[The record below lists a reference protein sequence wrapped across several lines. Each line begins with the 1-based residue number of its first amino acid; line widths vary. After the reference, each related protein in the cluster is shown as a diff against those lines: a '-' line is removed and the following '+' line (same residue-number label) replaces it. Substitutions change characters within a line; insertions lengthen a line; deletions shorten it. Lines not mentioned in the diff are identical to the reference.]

1 KLYSTSQGGG
11 ANGYGTL
18 VEFDPATSKLKVLSD
33 LTVQNGLGIY
43 ATPVFPTYPITA
55 DSTDIIVKDTVICS
69 TNTAI
74 LKASSTS
81 VANPIF
87 KWYSDSTL
95 TTLVYTGDNY
105 TTPALTTTTKY
116 FIAVSGTGVNQNV
129 SGNGKKLTV
138 TVNPIPTTPVITAD
152 KTAICI
158 GDSALLTSSNASGNQ
173 WYQDAILI
181 PNANQTSYKASSS
194 GNYSVKTT
202 NGTGCSSAISV
213 NTTIQASVIPTTPI
227 VTVDKQLFCAG
238 DIGNLS
244 SSNATGNQWYKDGQ
258 AIVGATLQTYKAL
271 TAGTYTVRSSSSAVC
286 TSPFSLGTVITVNP
300 VPQTPSIV
308 ADGKLKICKDENRKL
323 SVSLPQGNT
332 IQWFKNNTLITGAI
346 TESILVNET
355 GTYTSKISNASS
367 CISNVSNAVLVEVVC
382 TTAIMMPDVFT
393 PNGDGY
399 NDKVFAII
407 PGLKYL
413 RTFEVYNRFGN
424 KVFNTADVSIG
435 WDGTFK
441 GKPQPSE
448 AYIWVIEGVDG
459 KGETVKKTGT
469 ISLIR

>member
-1 KLYSTSQGGG
+1 M
-11 ANGYGTL
+11 
-18 VEFDPATSKLKVLSD
+18 
-33 LTVQNGLGIY
+33 
-43 ATPVFPTYPITA
+43 
-55 DSTDIIVKDTVICS
+55 
-69 TNTAI
+69 
-74 LKASSTS
+74 
-81 VANPIF
+81 
-87 KWYSDSTL
+87 
-95 TTLVYTGDNY
+95 
-105 TTPALTTTTKY
+105 
-116 FIAVSGTGVNQNV
+116 
-129 SGNGKKLTV
+129 
-138 TVNPIPTTPVITAD
+138 
-152 KTAICI
+152 
-158 GDSALLTSSNASGNQ
+158 
-173 WYQDAILI
+173 I

-202 NGTGCSSAISV
+202 NGTGCSSAISANV
-213 NTTIQASVIPTTPI
+213 TIQASLIPTIPI

-238 DIGNLS
+238 DVGNLS

-258 AIVGATLQTYKAL
+258 VIVGATLQTYKAL
-271 TAGTYTVRSSSSAVC
+271 TTGTYTVRSSSSVVC
-286 TSPFSLGTVITVNP
+286 ISPFSMGTVITVNP
-300 VPQTPSIV
+300 VPLTPNIV

-323 SVSLPQGNT
+323 SVSLAQGNT
-332 IQWFKNNTLITGAI
+332 IQWFKNNILITGAI

-355 GTYTSKISNASS
+355 GTYTSKISNASG

-424 KVFNTADVSIG
+424 KVFNTADASIG

-459 KGETVKKTGT
+459 KGEIVKKTGT